1 MKTDPPRRPRESARL
16 NWSGKSGQCVW
27 NIALCG
33 LLAGCCLLAT
43 SHPAL
48 AYESRGARSCVV
60 WQEYRRDQIAGY
72 PLNSETYQTWLIGY
86 LSGIVAGSGMDF
98 LAGTDNESVFLMVD
112 GYCAANPL
120 MNLAAAGTYV
130 ARDLMQQKGIVNRG
144 TLP

>member
-1 MKTDPPRRPRESARL
+1 MNTNPLPWSGESARL
-16 NWSGKSGQCVW
+16 SPSRSPRQHWG
-27 NIALCG
+27 IAAICSLVVG
-33 LLAGCCLLAT
+33 GCLLAA
-43 SHPAL
+43 SRPVL
-48 AYESRGARSCVV
+48 AYESRGARSCVI

-98 LAGTDNESVFLMVD
+98 LAGTDNESVFQMVD
-112 GYCAANPL
+112 GYCSANLL